1 MAMQIRCRCGAN
13 LVVDPGTTTIVCAA
27 CQATIAVP
35 QPERELALSE
45 TIPAFEAQAAIKMA
59 ANATVETGPVPAPPK
74 KRSTWPIIA
83 GALAVVGAGIALV
96 VVATRSDDKPKTED
110 KQVVVPA
117 KTLDAA
123 APEAPP
129 AQATSPEELVVLE
142 RAAIAKA
149 DEAALVALMMP
160 NAFVHGIDASDV
172 AYSAKL
178 GAPFVRSIGGT
189 LVESTWSKITR
200 DKDVAWIVDELN
212 AGGLKV
218 LTSQLAVRDG
228 TTWKVAAWHVAQ
240 LVPNKVAYEQ
250 ARARRLPTPDA
261 VTDQPDDDHQ
271 VHDAFLAAFSSREAF
286 ITAFSERA
294 DAIDLGSA
302 PGERILGGPAVKKA
316 FGKIAAIIS
325 VQPGVAA
332 GRAGDKV
339 GWAAGNVSFT
349 MTIDDED
356 TTQIFRVLA
365 VLVREK
371 DGWRIVLAQWSNAGP
386 IKI

>member
-13 LVVDPGTTTIVCAA
+13 LVVDPGTPTIVCAA
-27 CQATIAVP
+27 CQTTIAVP

-45 TIPAFEAQAAIKMA
+45 T
-59 ANATVETGPVPAPPK
+59 VPAMPQLQLPPTPAPVAK
-74 KRSTWPIIA
+74 KRAAWPLVA
-83 GALAVVGAGIALV
+83 GALAVVGAGIVLV
-96 VVATRSDDKPKTED
+96 VVATREEKPKVAD
-110 KQVVVPA
+110 PKQVVAPA
-117 KTLDAA
+117 KAIDAG
-123 APEAPP
+123 PEAPP

-172 AYSAKL
+172 AYSAQK

-228 TTWKVAAWHVAQ
+228 NVWKVAAWHLAQ
-240 LVPNKVAYEQ
+240 LVPNKKAYDL
-250 ARARRLPTPDA
+250 ARKHQLPVPDN
-261 VTDQPDDDHQ
+261 VVDQFDDDHQ
-271 VHDAFLAAFSSREAF
+271 VHDAFRAAFESREAF
-286 ITAFSERA
+286 IAAFSERA

-302 PGERILGGPAVKKA
+302 PGERITSGAAVKKA
-316 FGKIAAIIS
+316 FGGIKATFEL
-325 VQPGVAA
+325 QPGVAA
-332 GRAGDKV
+332 GRAGDRV
-339 GWAAGNVSFT
+339 GWGAGTVGFT
-349 MTIDDED
+349 MTIDGQDV
-356 TTQIFRVLA
+356 TQFFRVLA

-386 IKI
+386 IKT